1 MFRPAQLAKAVL
13 AMAGGAIF
21 CAVAYM
27 MGTGKYL
34 SSPILWTLIPLS
46 IATAAA
52 HRRPRLIAL
61 LYLAVV
67 LLAFGS
73 ESVLETRIFRADLE
87 KAFAIRDYVMER
99 RRIEEF
105 LATHGTD
112 TGYARLSVPQQQD
125 AQGNFLGLTLRD
137 GKVVMPFLYQ
147 PGTTNLACKERG
159 EWDLLYADRYGFF
172 NPNPLWDSP
181 AQVAIAGGSDIAGG
195 CVAAEERIDTR
206 LRHAYPRLLNLS
218 VPGTGAL
225 FRNAAIVEYARLVKP
240 RVVVWFYTEND
251 LLVRASDAKFPFL
264 RKYLEP
270 SFVQDIEHYR
280 DQIWIKEP
288 FKKQN
293 FPDEALWPYLTRGIK
308 ERLPGLISLRE
319 TRGLLRN
326 IASAQLDEPS
336 DGAKYFAQPAA
347 ADLADYI
354 DFVERSQHEV
364 LKWGGAFLVVIYP
377 SPFTSQASAADNRA
391 YDAGRKLIAELMRQ
405 RGLVVLDLTKDM
417 TGPDA
422 IDLTYPPSWAPAHL
436 NSKGHAVLAS
446 RVEGYLRDALPGLPA
461 EVFGEL
467 KSAPRP
473 GGATP

>member
-1 MFRPAQLAKAVL
+1 
-13 AMAGGAIF
+13 
-21 CAVAYM
+21 
-27 MGTGKYL
+27 
-34 SSPILWTLIPLS
+34 
-46 IATAAA
+46 
-52 HRRPRLIAL
+52 
-61 LYLAVV
+61 
-67 LLAFGS
+67 
-73 ESVLETRIFRADLE
+73 
-87 KAFAIRDYVMER
+87 
-99 RRIEEF
+99 
-105 LATHGTD
+105 
-112 TGYARLSVPQQQD
+112 
-125 AQGNFLGLTLRD
+125 
-137 GKVVMPFLYQ
+137 
-147 PGTTNLACKERG
+147 
-159 EWDLLYADRYGFF
+159 
-172 NPNPLWDSP
+172 
-181 AQVAIAGGSDIAGG
+181 
-195 CVAAEERIDTR
+195 
-206 LRHAYPRLLNLS
+206 
-218 VPGTGAL
+218 
-225 FRNAAIVEYARLVKP
+225 
-240 RVVVWFYTEND
+240 
-251 LLVRASDAKFPFL
+251 LVRASDAKFPFL

-377 SPFTSQASAADNRA
+377 SPFTLQASAADNRA